1 MSINGQSIPRTNIP
15 CCPPERLQ
23 SASTWIFNKIAPLDM
38 WRMPCILL
46 ARMDI
51 ARPEFKQQKRRR
63 QILWGTGGLVCLI
76 AATVGVSRLKPAAPE
91 VERSTVWTDTVKRGP
106 MLRQVRGLGSLIPSQ
121 EFTRQIPAETEAT
134 VVRILKLP
142 GSQVKADTILLEM
155 SNSQVEQAAVD
166 ANLQLKAAE
175 AEYQSLRVKLQ
186 SDLMNQK
193 AGAATV
199 NSDYTQAKRQADT
212 DKALYDLGVISG
224 IAYKNSK
231 SKSDELTTR
240 NNIEN
245 ERLDINQKA
254 IESQVAE
261 QQAKVDEVRALA
273 TLKQKQLDALKV
285 RAGIEGVLVDLPL
298 QVGQHVTPGAMLAK
312 VVQPNHLIAEL
323 KIAETQ
329 ARDVQIG
336 QPSLVDTHNGTV
348 SGEVVRVD
356 PAVQNGTVTV
366 DVKLTGDLPKGA
378 RPDLS
383 VDGTIDLERLD
394 NVVYVGRPAF
404 GQENSTILLFKLDPD
419 GKGGVRVPVKV
430 GRASVNSIQVIEGLH
445 EGDTVILSDMSRY
458 DNTDRIRLD

>member
-1 MSINGQSIPRTNIP
+1 
-15 CCPPERLQ
+15 
-23 SASTWIFNKIAPLDM
+23 
-38 WRMPCILL
+38 
-46 ARMDI
+46 MDI
-51 ARPEFKQQKRRR
+51 ARPEFKKQKRKR
-63 QILWGTGGLVCLI
+63 QIIWAAIGVVCLAGVTI
-76 AATVGVSRLKPAAPE
+76 GVSRLKPAAPE

-134 VVRILKLP
+134 VVRILMLP
-142 GSQVKADTILLEM
+142 GSKVKADTILLEM
-155 SNSQVEQAAVD
+155 SNPQVEQAAVD
-166 ANLQLKAAE
+166 AALQLKAAE

-199 NSDYTQAKRQADT
+199 NADYSQAKLQSDT

-224 IAYKNSK
+224 MAYKNSK

-240 NNIEN
+240 NNIET

-254 IESQVAE
+254 IETQMAE
-261 QQAKVDEVRALA
+261 QQAKVDQIRALA
-273 TLKQKQLDALKV
+273 ALKQKQLNALKV
-285 RAGIEGVLVDLPL
+285 RAGIEGDLVELPL
-298 QVGQHVTPGAMLAK
+298 QVGQHVLPGAELAK
-312 VVQPNHLIAEL
+312 VVQPNHLIAQL

-336 QPSLVDTHNGTV
+336 QPALVDTHNGTAAGTV
-348 SGEVVRVD
+348 MRVD

-383 VDGTIDLERLD
+383 VDGTIDLEKLD
-394 NVVYVGRPAF
+394 NVLYVGRPAF
-404 GQENSTILLFKLDPD
+404 GQENSTISLFKLDAD
-419 GKGGVRVPVKV
+419 SKGAVRVPVKV
-430 GRASVNSIQVIEGLH
+430 GRASVNSIQVLAGLH
-445 EGDTVILSDMSRY
+445 EGDTVILSDMSRN